1 MTRDAKSGEGC
12 VKQEGIVRLAKLGL
26 GLAFSALLATAA
38 TAQQPVKIGLITT
51 LSGPG
56 GYLGADVRD
65 GFQLAIDMGGGKL
78 GGVPVQ
84 LVTEDDGFKPG
95 QGKQIAERMMKTDG
109 IRLFTGIIFSNIA
122 GATVP
127 DIVDSGGIYVSPNAG
142 PSNFAGKE
150 CHKNYFVTSWQNDN
164 LHESTGQLATNLGY
178 KKVFVLA
185 PNYQAGKDAIAGFK
199 RYFKGEIAGELYT
212 RLDQTDFAPEMAQIR
227 AAKPDAV
234 YQFHPGGLGIA
245 FARQY
250 QQAGLLGTIPMVIPS
265 PSIDVVILKAIG
277 ESGLGLVSTTFWNT
291 DFDNPANKAFVEAW
305 QKKFGA
311 DRLPTYY
318 AAQGYD
324 TALAIGAALKGTNGD
339 IKDTEKFR
347 QAMMKADF
355 QSVRGGFKF
364 GTNQHPIQDW
374 YSTKVEK
381 DADGK
386 LVIKTTGKIMSN
398 LVDAYAKDCKF

>member
-1 MTRDAKSGEGC
+1 LQ
-12 VKQEGIVRLAKLGL
+12 QEDIVRAVKFGAALV
-26 GLAFSALLATAA
+26 FSALISTAA
-38 TAQQPVKIGLITT
+38 VAQQPVKIGLITT
-51 LSGPG
+51 LSGPA
-56 GYLGADVRD
+56 GYLGSDVRD
-65 GFQLAIDMGGGKL
+65 AFQLAIDMGGGKL

-95 QGKQIAERMMKTDG
+95 QGKQIADRMMKSDG
-109 IRLFTGIIFSNIA
+109 IKLFTGIIFSNIA

-127 DIVDSGGIYVSPNAG
+127 DILDAGGIYVSPNAG

-150 CHKNYFVTSWQNDN
+150 CHKNYFVVSWQNDN
-164 LHESTGQLATNLGY
+164 LHEATGQLANNLGY

-199 RYFKGEIAGELYT
+199 RLFKGEIAGEVYT

-277 ESGLGLVSTTFWNT
+277 ESGLGLKSTTFWNS
-291 DFDNPANKAFVEAW
+291 DFDNPTNKAFIAAW
-305 QKKFGA
+305 EKKFGA
-311 DRLPTYY
+311 DRIPTYY
-318 AAQGYD
+318 AAQGFD
-324 TALAIGAALKGTNGD
+324 TAMAIGAALKAVNGD
-339 IKDTEKFR
+339 LKDTEKFR
-347 QAMMKADF
+347 AAMMKADF
-355 QSVRGGFKF
+355 SSVRGGFKF
-364 GTNQHPIQDW
+364 GANQHPIQDW
-374 YSTKVEK
+374 YSTEVVK
-381 DADGK
+381 DAGGK
-386 LVIKTTGKIMSN
+386 LVIKTTGKILTG

>member
-1 MTRDAKSGEGC
+1 MRA
-12 VKQEGIVRLAKLGL
+12 VKFGAALAI
-26 GLAFSALLATAA
+26 SALLSSAA
-38 TAQQPVKIGLITT
+38 LAQQPVKIGLITT
-51 LSGPG
+51 LSGPA
-56 GYLGADVRD
+56 GYLGADIRD
-65 GFQLAIDMGGGKL
+65 AFQLAIDMGGGKL

-95 QGKQIAERMMKTDG
+95 QGKQIADRMMKTDG
-109 IRLFTGIIFSNIA
+109 IKLFTGIVFSNIA

-127 DIVDSGGIYVSPNAG
+127 DILDAGGIYVSPNAG

-150 CHKNYFVTSWQNDN
+150 CHKNYYVVSWQNDN
-164 LHESTGQLATNLGY
+164 LHESTGQLANNLGY

-277 ESGLGLVSTTFWNT
+277 ESGLGLKSTTFWNS
-291 DFDNPANKAFVEAW
+291 DFDNPANKEFMAAW
-305 QKKFGA
+305 EKKFGA
-311 DRLPTYY
+311 DRIPTYY
-318 AAQGYD
+318 AAQGFD
-324 TALAIGAALKGTNGD
+324 TALAIGAALKAVNGD
-339 IKDTEKFR
+339 VKDTEKFR
-347 QAMMKADF
+347 TAMMKADF
-355 QSVRGGFKF
+355 NSVRGAFKF
-364 GTNQHPIQDW
+364 NTNQHPVQDW
-374 YSTKVEK
+374 YSTEVVK
-381 DADGK
+381 DASGK
-386 LVIKTTGKIMSN
+386 LGIKTTGKIMNS
-398 LVDAYAKDCKF
+398 LHDAYAKDCKF